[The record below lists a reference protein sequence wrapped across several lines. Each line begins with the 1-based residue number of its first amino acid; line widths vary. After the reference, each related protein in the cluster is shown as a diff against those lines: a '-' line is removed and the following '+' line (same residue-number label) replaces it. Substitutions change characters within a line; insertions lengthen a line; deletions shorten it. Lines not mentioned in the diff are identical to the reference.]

1 MTGKS
6 LREVAKRLARNAVE
20 RLNKSPASAAD
31 IALVQAS
38 IVKGMRIALEPAND
52 AMIEEAESVNYP
64 AYAWSVMRMKRLEE
78 LE

>member
-6 LREVAKRLARNAVE
+6 LRELAKELARNAVE

-31 IALVQAS
+31 IAIVQAR
-38 IVKGMRIALEPAND
+38 IVEGMRMALEPAND
-52 AMIEEAESVNYP
+52 AMIKEAKWVNYP
-64 AYAWSVMRMKRLEE
+64 VYAWSVMRMKRLEE